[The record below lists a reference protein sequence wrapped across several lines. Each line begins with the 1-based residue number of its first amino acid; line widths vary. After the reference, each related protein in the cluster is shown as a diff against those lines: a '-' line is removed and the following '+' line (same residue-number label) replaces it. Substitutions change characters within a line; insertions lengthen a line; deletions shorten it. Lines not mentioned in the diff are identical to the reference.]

1 MHYLRRAPDSQPIGY
16 LAQHQLFEQ
25 ISELLDD
32 VLVPDYCMIPTSY
45 PEDADAGAGSGS
57 TSASGGGPPPPLDAQ
72 SLAARGEPSTEGHA
86 ADGSSAVVA
95 STEPSTELL
104 SSDADSRVT
113 MNAWFGPPHTVSP
126 MHQDPKHNILAQVL
140 LCTIIVHPKY
150 IVLYYQCIL
159 YQFKIFCLYL
169 LLYS

>member
-1 MHYLRRAPDSQPIGY
+1 MHYLRRAPDSQPIGH

-45 PEDADAGAGSGS
+45 QEDADADADAGAGSGS
-57 TSASGGGPPPPLDAQ
+57 TSASGGGPPPPLEAQ
-72 SLAARGEPSTEGHA
+72 SLAAREEPSREGRA
-86 ADGSSAVVA
+86 ADGSSAGVA

-104 SSDADSRVT
+104 SSDADLRVT
-113 MNAWFGPPHTVSP
+113 MNAWFGPQHTVSP

-140 LCTIIVHPKY
+140 LCTIIAHPKY
-150 IVLYYQCIL
+150 FLFNFYYQCVF
-159 YQFKIFCLYL
+159 YHCKTF
-169 LLYS
+169 